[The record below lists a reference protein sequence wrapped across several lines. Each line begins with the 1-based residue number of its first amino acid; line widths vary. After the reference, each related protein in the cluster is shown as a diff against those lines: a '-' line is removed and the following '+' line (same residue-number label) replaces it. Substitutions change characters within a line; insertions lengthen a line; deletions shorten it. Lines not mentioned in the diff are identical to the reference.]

1 MNKINFKFLSKPKMV
16 IPVAVIIGIIVI
28 IIGFNYV
35 GKGPKVNI
43 ENQDVVHQK
52 LTGNVDLSFSKGGK
66 LESVLVK
73 AGQEVKKGEVLAKI
87 SAPDALGVIS
97 QTKGALDLAEAQYD
111 SLNSQYKTAKK
122 QQDLLVSNAY
132 NTLLSDGLE
141 GVPDKQTSNY
151 PIISG
156 TYTCGKEGYYELD
169 PYKSSDNDSGYSIN
183 FSGLESG
190 IISVKYET
198 PVQLG
203 NCGLQ
208 IKWVKS
214 DSYFDDHIKW
224 TIEIPNTRSA
234 KYLINKNAYD
244 LARANREKT
253 LSDLAYNIDNGSE
266 ETSVAK
272 AQVNAARGAY
282 QAALG
287 AYENNL
293 IIAPGDGTIT
303 SVDENL
309 KVGQVVT
316 ANKPVI
322 SITLK

>member
-1 MNKINFKFLSKPKMV
+1 MNKKILKFLSKPKMV
-16 IPVAVIIGIIVI
+16 IPVALIVGVFVI
-28 IIGFNYV
+28 IIGFKLV
-35 GKGPKVNI
+35 GNGPKVEI
-43 ENQDVVHQK
+43 ENQDVAHQK
-52 LTGNVDLSFSKGGK
+52 LNGNIDLSFSKGGK

-73 AGQEVKKGEVLAKI
+73 KGQEVKKGDVLAKI

-97 QTKGALDLAEAQYD
+97 QTKGALDLAEAQFS

-141 GVPDKQTSNY
+141 GIPDKQTSVG

-156 TYTCGKEGYYELD
+156 TYTCGKEGSYELD

-183 FSGLESG
+183 FSGLENG
-190 IISVKYET
+190 VISLKYET
-198 PVQLG
+198 PVPLG

-208 IKWVKS
+208 IKWTKA
-214 DSYFDDHIKW
+214 DYFDDHIKW
-224 TIEIPNTRSA
+224 KVEIPNTRSA
-234 KYLINKNAYD
+234 KYLVNKNAYE
-244 LARANREKT
+244 LAIANRDKT
-253 LSDLAYNIDNGSE
+253 LSDLAYNINNGSE
-266 ETSVAK
+266 EVSVAQ

-293 IIAPGDGTIT
+293 IIAPDNGVIT
-303 SVDENL
+303 SIDENL
-309 KVGQVVT
+309 KVGQMVT
-316 ANKPVI
+316 ASKPVI
-322 SITLK
+322 SISIK

>member
-1 MNKINFKFLSKPKMV
+1 MNKKILKFLSKPKMV
-16 IPVAVIIGIIVI
+16 IPVALIVGVFVI
-28 IIGFNYV
+28 IIGFKLV
-35 GKGPKVNI
+35 GNGPKVEI
-43 ENQDVVHQK
+43 ENQDVAHQK
-52 LTGNVDLSFSKGGK
+52 LNGNIDLSFSKGGK

-73 AGQEVKKGEVLAKI
+73 KGQEVKKGDVLAKI

-97 QTKGALDLAEAQYD
+97 QTKGALDLAEAQFS

-141 GVPDKQTSNY
+141 GIPDKQTSVG

-156 TYTCGKEGYYELD
+156 TYTCGKEGSYELD

-183 FSGLESG
+183 FSGLENG
-190 IISVKYET
+190 VISLKYET
-198 PVQLG
+198 PVLLG

-208 IKWVKS
+208 IKWTKA
-214 DSYFDDHIKW
+214 DYFDDHIKW
-224 TIEIPNTRSA
+224 KIEIPNTRSA
-234 KYLINKNAYD
+234 KYLVNKNAYE
-244 LARANREKT
+244 LAIANRDKT
-253 LSDLAYNIDNGSE
+253 LSDLAYNINNGSE
-266 ETSVAK
+266 EVSVAQ

-293 IIAPGDGTIT
+293 IIAPDNGVIT
-303 SVDENL
+303 SIDENL
-309 KVGQVVT
+309 KVGQMVT
-316 ANKPVI
+316 ASKPVI
-322 SITLK
+322 SISIK